1 MQARK
6 EQVTGTTRVSFGF
19 HVRLTYCR
27 YPVIKVNIQ
36 AFKTRRETLSP
47 RKSCCWAQKIEAS
60 ECFRGTMVVLEV
72 VLVVVLMMKI
82 VVVVL
87 DLSASGPT

>member
-1 MQARK
+1 M
-6 EQVTGTTRVSFGF
+6 F
-19 HVRLTYCR
+19 
-27 YPVIKVNIQ
+27 
-36 AFKTRRETLSP
+36 
-47 RKSCCWAQKIEAS
+47 
-60 ECFRGTMVVLEV
+60 FRGTRVVLEV

>member
-1 MQARK
+1 M
-6 EQVTGTTRVSFGF
+6 F
-19 HVRLTYCR
+19 
-27 YPVIKVNIQ
+27 
-36 AFKTRRETLSP
+36 
-47 RKSCCWAQKIEAS
+47 
-60 ECFRGTMVVLEV
+60 FRGTRIVLEV